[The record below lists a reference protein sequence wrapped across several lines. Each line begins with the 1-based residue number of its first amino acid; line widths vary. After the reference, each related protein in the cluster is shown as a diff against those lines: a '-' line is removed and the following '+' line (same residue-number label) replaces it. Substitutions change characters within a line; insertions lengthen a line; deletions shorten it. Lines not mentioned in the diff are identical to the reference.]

1 MPVDMSVLS
10 EQYAVNLCHIF
21 QESFSNI
28 DKYANAKTVTLLVSI
43 SDDTLTLDIADD
55 RDGFDLETAELG
67 RRYGLL
73 NIKDWAERLGGM
85 LLIESAVG
93 QGTRL
98 KVLVP
103 MGYQAT
109 RPWPSD
115 ASNNLAEGEQMPS
128 DTPTKVLM
136 VDDHEIVR
144 KGLVM
149 LISRQ
154 EDLVVA
160 GEAGAAAEAVQK
172 ARELSPDVVVL
183 DIRMPDGSE
192 VEACRDIRAEN
203 PDVKVLMLTSYSD
216 EEAVMGS
223 IMAGASGY
231 LLKEIRSEEI
241 VDAIKRVGA
250 GQSLL
255 DPMVTAS
262 VLDRIRN
269 GNDADDGWNQL
280 TSQEQ
285 RILESIAEGK
295 TKRGIAHEIHLSD
308 KRVKNY
314 VSNILGKLEVSRWP
328 QAAAY
333 LVERHARREFS

>member
-1 MPVDMSVLS
+1 
-10 EQYAVNLCHIF
+10 
-21 QESFSNI
+21 
-28 DKYANAKTVTLLVSI
+28 
-43 SDDTLTLDIADD
+43 
-55 RDGFDLETAELG
+55 
-67 RRYGLL
+67 
-73 NIKDWAERLGGM
+73 
-85 LLIESAVG
+85 
-93 QGTRL
+93 
-98 KVLVP
+98 
-103 MGYQAT
+103 
-109 RPWPSD
+109 
-115 ASNNLAEGEQMPS
+115 MPS
-128 DTPTKVLM
+128 DTPTKVLI

-160 GEAGAAAEAVQK
+160 GEAGSAAEAVEK
-172 ARELSPDVVVL
+172 ARELTPDVVVL
-183 DIRMPDGSE
+183 DIRMPDGSG

-241 VDAIKRVGA
+241 VDAIKKVGA

-262 VLDRIRN
+262 VLERIRK

-280 TSQEQ
+280 SNQEQ
-285 RILESIAEGK
+285 RILESIADGK
-295 TKRGIAHEIHLSD
+295 TNREIAQEIHLSD
-308 KRVKNY
+308 KTVKNY
-314 VSNILGKLEVSRWP
+314 VSNILGKLEVSRRS

-333 LVERHARREFS
+333 LAERRARREFS